1 MRSIAV
7 GVFSSLFVLLA
18 CGPGPTP
25 ETPSGGG
32 DGGAST
38 TEGKTTPLPSGGGGG
53 DAGAGGGNNLA
64 TNKKA
69 FLEGCAKGGEGT
81 NEFCECAWGEMLSAV
96 GEAKMGGDGPSEKDL
111 MDSHPR
117 VMAACKAKMPEAAVK
132 KGFMI
137 GCVGDRN
144 EMQPYCDC
152 SWAEF
157 RKDFSPGDLG
167 DETIIKSDKFNAARV
182 KVTKTCGSKI
192 PEKVVKDGFLKAC
205 VRDPKLEKFCGCAWD
220 ELKKMASPA
229 EIEAGLVDQQKMN
242 TNLEKSCSKYKPAGA
257 VGGPSQS
264 TQPPPKK

>member
-1 MRSIAV
+1 MRSIALTS
-7 GVFSSLFVLLA
+7 VFLLAVVA

-25 ETPSGGG
+25 ETPSAGG
-32 DGGAST
+32 DAGAP
-38 TEGKTTPLPSGGGGG
+38 EGKTTPLPPTGG
-53 DAGAGGGNNLA
+53 DAGASSSGNNLA

-69 FLEGCAKGGEGT
+69 FLEGCSKGGEGT
-81 NEFCECAWGEMLSAV
+81 EAFCDCAWGEMLSAV
-96 GEAKMGGDGPSEKDL
+96 GEAKMGGEGPTEKDL

-117 VMAACKAKMPEAAVK
+117 VMAACKTKMPEAAVK
-132 KGFMI
+132 KGFMT

-152 SWAEF
+152 SWSEF
-157 RKDFSPGDLG
+157 RKEFSPGDLG
-167 DETIIKSDKFNAARV
+167 DEAIIKSDKFNAARA
-182 KVTKTCGSKI
+182 KVTKTCGSKV

-242 TNLEKSCSKYKPAGA
+242 ANLEKSCAKYKPASPGGA
-257 VGGPSQS
+257 AGAAGQS
-264 TQPPPKK
+264 TQPPSKK